1 MAKLQLFLLVEALA
15 AAAAVL
21 GQSAGD
27 RLAANGTI
35 ASNQT
40 LISAE
45 GLFQLGFF
53 NFSGSGNGYLGIRY
67 YKLTDPSVVWVANRN
82 KPLNVSTA
90 TLNLTADGTL
100 SLFDNGIIIWSIGTS
115 RASNP
120 VLQLLDSGNL
130 VLTAGNSNSPLWQSF
145 DHPCDT
151 LLPGMKLGVDYNAN
165 ISRQLVSWK
174 SHTDPSPGDYVFK
187 METSGVP
194 EISIWSSS
202 KKTYRT
208 GPWTNQRFTG
218 NPKMEDSSISNKL
231 NFSFVSNQNEV
242 CYTTEYKNKSL
253 LSRAVMNA
261 SGRFERWNLDG
272 GSWSNF
278 WYVPEDECDH
288 YDRCGSNSICTKEY
302 YSYSCKCL
310 KGFEVKG
317 SLGCERTIPLSC
329 SSDMFGKV
337 QSIKLPDTENA
348 TADSSKSTLAA
359 CEDWCSKNCSCLAY
373 AMAGLN
379 GCVTWSGDLVDLRSF
394 TSGGDDLY
402 VRLAASEFESSRSK
416 KRELAIGLPLLLGF
430 LLLCCLSLL
439 LWWRKRGKKQG
450 ILETDTESSVKET
463 GLLLDLPKV
472 MDKGCETLQ
481 QLSKTD
487 FDTSEQHWSSNMINS
502 ENANLNNERAA
513 SVNILG
519 TLSSY
524 DLATIKAATNDF
536 SADNKLGEG
545 GFGVVYKGQ
554 LQDGQNIAVKKLSR
568 HSSQG
573 SDEFKNELTL
583 IANLHHRNLVR
594 LLGSCI
600 EGDERLLVLEY
611 MENGSLDA
619 FIYDKTQSVQLNWQ
633 KRLEIIVGIA
643 RGLLYLHQDSNL
655 RVIHRDL
662 KPSNILLDKDMNPKI
677 SDFGIARIFE
687 RDEVHENATTRPVGT
702 FGYMAPE
709 YLSGGIFSFKS
720 DVFSFGVIVL
730 EILSGKR
737 NRVFNQAN
745 IRLNL
750 LGHAYKLW
758 KEGRSLEI
766 LDDALDCSYPATEI
780 LRCIRMGLLCVQEH
794 SEDRPTMAEV
804 VMMLASEDQQLTPL
818 KQPTITLAISDGGL
832 SSKEISTNK
841 AICYQANSIALPSHL
856 ASLRTLHAF
865 LHAFTQLPLV
875 QISYQGH

>member
-1 MAKLQLFLLVEALA
+1 M
-15 AAAAVL
+15 
-21 GQSAGD
+21 
-27 RLAANGTI
+27 
-35 ASNQT
+35 
-40 LISAE
+40 
-45 GLFQLGFF
+45 
-53 NFSGSGNGYLGIRY
+53 
-67 YKLTDPSVVWVANRN
+67 
-82 KPLNVSTA
+82 
-90 TLNLTADGTL
+90 NLTADGTL
-100 SLFDNGIIIWSIGTS
+100 SLFDNGIIIWSTGTS
-115 RASNP
+115 RAINP

-130 VLTAGNSNSPLWQSF
+130 
-145 DHPCDT
+145 
-151 LLPGMKLGVDYNAN
+151 LGVDYNAN

-174 SHTDPSPGDYVFK
+174 SPTDPSPGDYAFK
-187 METSGVP
+187 METRGVP
-194 EISIWSSS
+194 EISIWNS
-202 KKTYRT
+202 
-208 GPWTNQRFTG
+208 N
-218 NPKMEDSSISNKL
+218 ISNKL
-231 NFSFVSNQNEV
+231 NFSFVSNQNGV
-242 CYTTEYKNKSL
+242 YYTTEYKNNSL

-261 SGRFERWNLDG
+261 TGRFERWNWDG

-288 YDRCGSNSICTKEY
+288 YARC
-302 YSYSCKCL
+302 
-310 KGFEVKG
+310 
-317 SLGCERTIPLSC
+317 SLGCERTTPLSC
-329 SSDMFGKV
+329 SSDRFWKV

-348 TADSSKSTLAA
+348 TTDSSKSTLAA

-394 TSGGDDLY
+394 ISGGDDLY
-402 VRLAASEFESSRSK
+402 VRLAASESEISVESSRSNA
-416 KRELAIGLPLLLGF
+416 RELAIGLPLLLGF
-430 LLLCCLSLL
+430 LLLCCLGLL

-450 ILETDTESSVKET
+450 TVFFIFLGEGNRLTVGLTEGDGQRYLAFDSFIILEKLNIMIKKAEEENLYDLFGQSNSS
-463 GLLLDLPKV
+463 
-472 MDKGCETLQ
+472 GCESLQ
-481 QLSKTD
+481 QLPRTD
-487 FDTSEQHWSSNMINS
+487 FDTSEQHWRSIMINS
-502 ENANLNNERAA
+502 ENANLNNERAETKFG
-513 SVNILG
+513 SQL
-519 TLSSY
+519 TFFSLSTKV
-524 DLATIKAATNDF
+524 AIAATNNF
-536 SADNKLGEG
+536 SAANKLGEG
-545 GFGVVYKGQ
+545 GFGAVYKGQ
-554 LQDGQNIAVKKLSR
+554 FQDGQTIAVKKLSR

-573 SDEFKNELTL
+573 PDEFKNELTL
-583 IANLHHRNLVR
+583 IANLQHRNLVR

-619 FIYDKTQSVQLNWQ
+619 FIYDKTKSVLLNWQ
-633 KRLEIIVGIA
+633 KRLDIIVGIA

-687 RDEVHENATTRPVGT
+687 RDEGHENATTRPVGT

-709 YLSGGIFSFKS
+709 YLSSGIFSFKS

-745 IRLNL
+745 VRLNL

-780 LRCIRMGLLCVQEH
+780 LHAIM
-794 SEDRPTMAEV
+794 
-804 VMMLASEDQQLTPL
+804 QLICYKTCHTP
-818 KQPTITLAISDGGL
+818 K
-832 SSKEISTNK
+832 TNK

-856 ASLRTLHAF
+856 ANLRNLHAF

-875 QISYQGH
+875 QISYQSH

>member
-1 MAKLQLFLLVEALA
+1 MAKLQLFLLVEALAA

-40 LISAE
+40 LISA
-45 GLFQLGFF
+45 GGVFQLGFF
-53 NFSGSGNGYLGIRY
+53 NSSGSGNGYLGIRY
-67 YKLTDPSVVWVANRN
+67 YNLADPSVVWVANRN
-82 KPLNVSTA
+82 KPLNLSTA
-90 TLNLTADGTL
+90 TMNLTADGTL
-100 SLFDNGIIIWSIGTS
+100 SLFDNGIIIWSTGTS
-115 RASNP
+115 RAINP

-130 VLTAGNSNSPLWQSF
+130 VLTAGKSNSPLWQSF

-151 LLPGMKLGVDYNAN
+151 LLPGMKLGVDYNAK

-174 SHTDPSPGDYVFK
+174 SPTDPSPGDYAFK
-187 METSGVP
+187 METRGVP

-208 GPWTNQRFTG
+208 GPWTNQGFSG
-218 NPKMEDSSISNKL
+218 NPKMEDSNISNKL
-231 NFSFVSNQNEV
+231 NFSFVSNQNGV
-242 CYTTEYKNKSL
+242 YYTTEYKNNSL

-261 SGRFERWNLDG
+261 TGRFERWNWDG

-288 YDRCGSNSICTKEY
+288 YARCGSNSICTKEY
-302 YSYSCKCL
+302 YSYSCNCIE
-310 KGFEVKG
+310 GFEDKG
-317 SLGCERTIPLSC
+317 SLGCERTRPLSC
-329 SSDMFGKV
+329 SSDRFWKV

-348 TADSSKSTLAA
+348 TSDSSKSTLAA

-402 VRLAASEFESSRSK
+402 VRLAASESEISVESSRSNA
-416 KRELAIGLPLLLGF
+416 RELAIGLPLLLGF
-430 LLLCCLSLL
+430 LLLCCLGLL

-450 ILETDTESSVKET
+450 ILGTDTESSVKET

-472 MDKGCETLQ
+472 MDKDDLFGQSNSSGCESLQ
-481 QLSKTD
+481 QLPRTD
-487 FDTSEQHWSSNMINS
+487 FDTSEQHWRSIMINS

-513 SVNILG
+513 SVNLLG

-536 SADNKLGEG
+536 SAANKLGEG
-545 GFGVVYKGQ
+545 GFGAVYKGQ
-554 LQDGQNIAVKKLSR
+554 LQDGRTIAVKKLSR

-573 SDEFKNELTL
+573 PDEFKNELTL
-583 IANLHHRNLVR
+583 IANLQHRNLVR

-619 FIYDKTQSVQLNWQ
+619 FIYDKTKSVLLNWK
-633 KRLEIIVGIA
+633 KRLDIIVGIA

-709 YLSGGIFSFKS
+709 YLSSGIFSFKS

-745 IRLNL
+745 VRLNL

-818 KQPTITLAISDGGL
+818 KQPTITLASSDGDL
-832 SSKEISTNK
+832 SSKEISVT
-841 AICYQANSIALPSHL
+841 IAG
-856 ASLRTLHAF
+856 R
-865 LHAFTQLPLV
+865 
-875 QISYQGH
+875 